1 MEQSEAAGTSEKEA
15 MFSHR
20 RLEYAS
26 FLAQI
31 ISSAAVVISLIFVGI
46 QLNENTKIAIREES
60 NATMSQWTAF
70 RNSVYSDR
78 NTAELFYDGLEG
90 TRALDGADQLRFG
103 YIFREHAWAT
113 FQIWDRAK
121 GGLVPASNFTD
132 GAGPDFLRVICTPGG
147 SRAWSQVKPELPE
160 GYVAD
165 MDRLTAPFEARY
177 SVQCDPVPA
186 GDEVPSHD

>member
-1 MEQSEAAGTSEKEA
+1 MEQSEEANAPEKEA

-60 NATMSQWTAF
+60 NVTMSQWTAF
-70 RNSVYSDR
+70 RNSIYNDR
-78 NTAELFYDGLEG
+78 NTAELFYGGLQG
-90 TRALDGADQLRFG
+90 TRVLDGPDQMRFG

-113 FQIWDRAK
+113 FQIWERAR
-121 GGLVPASNFTD
+121 GGLVPYSNFAA

-147 SRAWSQVKPELPE
+147 SQAWSQAKQELPKD
-160 GYVAD
+160 YAAD
-165 MDRLTAPFEARY
+165 MDRLMASFETEH
-177 SVQCDPVPA
+177 SVQCHPVPA
-186 GDEVPSHD
+186 TDEASSHD